1 MEHTFEDHVKKLN
14 YLYRICGDQTVT
26 NSKSQKTRHVDHT
39 SNISDNARAAT
50 HNCLSPPADNTS
62 DITSYFV
69 KYYYLKEKKNQRG
82 SDTSKTFFK
91 LF

>member
-1 MEHTFEDHVKKLN
+1 MEHTFGDHVKKLN
-14 YLYRICGDQTVT
+14 YLYRICGDRTVT

-50 HNCLSPPADNTS
+50 HNRLSPAADNTS
-62 DITSYFV
+62 DITSYFI
-69 KYYYLKEKKNQRG
+69 KYYYLKEKKISGGPIHR
-82 SDTSKTFFK
+82 K